1 MKSHQDLTV
10 YQKSIDLVVITYQI
24 TKNFPPEE
32 KFGITSQIRRSAV
45 SVPSNIA
52 EGAARQSKK
61 DFSRFLYI
69 SLGSL
74 AELET
79 QLEISVRLD
88 YLKKD
93 NLLNEEIIYIRRML
107 LKLIKNLK
115 E

>member
-10 YQKSIDLVVITYQI
+10 YQESIDLVVITYQI

-45 SVPSNIA
+45 SIPSNIA
-52 EGAARQSKK
+52 EGGARQSKK

-79 QLEISVRLD
+79 QLEISVRLE

-93 NLLNEEIIYIRRML
+93 NLLNEELIYIRRML